1 MTKIIL
7 IGFVIMNLVGLVIMK
22 SDKTKAIKHQY
33 RISEK
38 TLWIVA
44 ILFGATGM
52 TVGMRAFHHKTKHI
66 QFKFGLPMLSLI
78 EIGVLLYVIKFLS

>member
-1 MTKIIL
+1 MTKIII
-7 IGFVIMNLVGLVIMK
+7 IGFVIMNVVGLFIMK

-33 RISEK
+33 RISEQ

-52 TVGMRAFHHKTKHI
+52 TVGMKAFRHKTKHI
-66 QFKFGLPMLSLI
+66 QFQIGLPLLALI
-78 EIGVLLYVIKFLS
+78 EIGVLLYGLNLLS

>member
-7 IGFVIMNLVGLVIMK
+7 MGFVIMNVVGLLIMK

-33 RISEK
+33 RISEQ

-52 TVGMRAFHHKTKHI
+52 TVGMKAFHHKTKHI
-66 QFKFGLPMLSLI
+66 QFKIGLPLLALI
-78 EIGVLLYVIKFLS
+78 EIGLLLYGLNLLS